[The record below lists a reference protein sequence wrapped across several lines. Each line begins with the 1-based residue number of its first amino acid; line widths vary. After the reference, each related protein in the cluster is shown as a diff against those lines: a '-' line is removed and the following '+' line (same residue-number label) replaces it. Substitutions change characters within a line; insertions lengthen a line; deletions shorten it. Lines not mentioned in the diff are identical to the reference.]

1 MATQR
6 KINTV
11 NELTEKVSR
20 AKSIVFTDY
29 RGLKHKQ
36 MEELRRALKKAE
48 GEIVVSKNRLM
59 KRALGDK
66 AESVSAELSEAT
78 AALFSYADEVAA
90 LKEFTKFIKAAGL
103 GKTKGGLMGN
113 VVLSPEE
120 VERLSKLP
128 GREALLGKLVGQLN
142 APIQSL
148 HYALQW
154 NINKLVWALNGI
166 KNTKQS

>member
-1 MATQR
+1 M
-6 KINTV
+6 
-11 NELTEKVSR
+11 
-20 AKSIVFTDY
+20 
-29 RGLKHKQ
+29 
-36 MEELRRALKKAE
+36 
-48 GEIVVSKNRLM
+48 
-59 KRALGDK
+59 
-66 AESVSAELSEAT
+66 
-78 AALFSYADEVAA
+78 AA